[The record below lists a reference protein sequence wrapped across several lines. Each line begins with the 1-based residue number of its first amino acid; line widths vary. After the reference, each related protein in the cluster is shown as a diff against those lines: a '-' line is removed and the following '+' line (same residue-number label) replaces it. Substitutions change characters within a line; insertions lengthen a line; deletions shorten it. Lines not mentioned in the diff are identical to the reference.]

1 MGQTY
6 QSPWPLI
13 KGGWPRDTAMLHTPP
28 SPLSIWPLF
37 HSVWPSRHQNVPN
50 HTGQEISRW
59 AQSTGERVFVMWYIK
74 RYLQLARFRV
84 DRRLTGSEFF
94 GLSLIREYF
103 LVEPNPLTGQVWSR
117 SETTVHNLFVC
128 SLVRNRAV
136 QIVLQ
141 IPRRTW
147 CWQTTQESHLQCRKK
162 EVQR

>member
-1 MGQTY
+1 MAGLGTQ
-6 QSPWPLI
+6 QCSIPLPVQVF
-13 KGGWPRDTAMLHTPP
+13 GP
-28 SPLSIWPLF
+28 SSTVSGI
-37 HSVWPSRHQNVPN
+37 QNVPN
-50 HTGQEISRW
+50 RIGQEISRW
-59 AQSTGERVFVMWYIK
+59 AQGTGERVFVMWYIK

-94 GLSLIREYF
+94 WLSLIREYF
-103 LVEPNPLTGQVWSR
+103 LVEPNPLTGQVVWSR

-147 CWQTTQESHLQCRKK
+147 CWQTIQESHLQCRKK
-162 EVQR
+162 EVQS